1 MTKKRLLIL
10 SLVLLVMGL
19 VTVLALAGCGS
30 SSDETTITAAPAAT
44 TTTTAASSTDT
55 TVASSTDTTAAVAVT
70 FDGEVV
76 IGALN
81 SMTGDNAMTG
91 AEQKWAREKAVE
103 DINAKGG
110 VTVGDKKMKLVLK
123 FADDKSQPTEAAA
136 AIEKLIKVEGLK
148 VILSSNVLPLN
159 AAAATV
165 AEKYGAYFHIDTTW
179 TNEISKMNL
188 KWSSDMF
195 MEPGDAG
202 DVPFKALELM
212 PAAERPKNCGLVMED
227 NSDGQGLGGAVAGLA
242 KQHGY
247 NVAANEP
254 FTPGTKDFSSII
266 LKLKENKVDA
276 VFAFI
281 SPADGIT
288 FVKQMKEQNF
298 SPKFIF
304 GWKGF
309 WPTEFM
315 KALGAD
321 ANYIG
326 HDGFW
331 FEGLPY
337 PGCAELGQAFKDTH
351 NGLDSVSIGNPYA
364 ATQILA
370 QAITNANSMDPAAV
384 RDAVFGHTF
393 KGTTQG
399 DITYDA
405 KGIAKTTMLALMW
418 KDGKRIVTYPAVEGM
433 KLEWF
438 VPWDQR

>member
-1 MTKKRLLIL
+1 MTKKRLLVL
-10 SLVLLVMGL
+10 SLVLLVVGL
-19 VTVLALAGCGS
+19 VAVLALAGCGS
-30 SSDETTITAAPAAT
+30 SSEV
-44 TTTTAASSTDT
+44 TTTTAAPAETTTTAAVTTDT
-55 TVASSTDTTAAVAVT
+55 TVASTETTAGTVT

-103 DINAKGG
+103 DLNAKGG
-110 VTVGDKKMKLVLK
+110 VTVDGKKMKIVLR
-123 FADDKSQPTEAAA
+123 FVDDKSQPTEAAA
-136 AIEKLIKVEGLK
+136 AIEKLIKVEGIK

-165 AEKYGAYFHIDTTW
+165 AEKYSAYYHIDTTW

-212 PAAERPKNCGLVMED
+212 PAAERPKICGLVMED

-242 KQHGY
+242 ESHGY
-247 NVAANEP
+247 TVGANEP

-266 LKLKENKVDA
+266 LKLKESKVDA
-276 VFAFI
+276 LFAFI

-288 FVKQMKEQNF
+288 FVKQMKEQNY
-298 SPKFIF
+298 SPKFVF

-315 KALGAD
+315 KALEAD

-351 NGLDSVSIGNPYA
+351 DGLDSVSIGNPYA

-370 QAITNANSMDPAAV
+370 EAITNANSMDPAAV

-405 KGIAKTTMLALMW
+405 NGIAKTTMLALMW

>member
-1 MTKKRLLIL
+1 MKNRKLIVL
-10 SLVLLVMGL
+10 SLVLLVLGL
-19 VTVLALAGCGS
+19 MSAAALAGCGG
-30 SSDETTITAAPAAT
+30 DEE
-44 TTTTAASSTDT
+44 TTTTAPPASETTTTAPATSETTAPASS
-55 TVASSTDTTAAVAVT
+55 DTTAAAAGE
-70 FDGEVV
+70 FEGEVV

-103 DINAKGG
+103 DLNAKGG
-110 VTVGDKKMKLVLK
+110 VMVDGKKMKIVLK
-123 FADDKSQPTEAAA
+123 FVDDKSQPTEAAA

-148 VILSSNVLPLN
+148 VILSSNVLPIN

-165 AEKYGAYFHIDTTW
+165 AEKYSAYFHIDTTW
-179 TNEISKMNL
+179 TNEIRNMNL
-188 KWSSDMF
+188 NWSSDMF
-195 MEPGDAG
+195 MEPVDAG

-212 PAAERPKNCGLVMED
+212 PEAERPKNVALVMED

-242 KQHGY
+242 EQHGY
-247 NVAANEP
+247 TVVANEP

-266 LKLKENKVDA
+266 LKLKENEADA
-276 VFAFI
+276 VFVFI

-288 FVKQMKEQNF
+288 FVKQMKEQDY

-321 ANYIG
+321 ADYVG

-337 PGCAELGQAFKDTH
+337 PGCAELGQAFKDSH
-351 NGLDSVSIGNPYA
+351 DGLDSVSIGNPYA

-370 QAITNANSMDPAAV
+370 EAITNANSMDPTAV

-405 KGIAKTTMLALMW
+405 DGIATTTMLALMW
-418 KDGKRIVTYPAVEGM
+418 KDGKRIVTYPAIEGM
-433 KLEWF
+433 ALEWF
-438 VPWDQR
+438 VPWGER